1 MKYIGYKQSIKIE
14 LKKKKK
20 TRRGTEML
28 EKQHCS
34 VLFRDKSKLQHA
46 S

>member
-14 LKKKKK
+14 LKKKKKK

-34 VLFRDKSKLQHA
+34 VCCLETKA

>member
-14 LKKKKK
+14 LKKK